1 MTDLSVPLYTKIR
14 PEEFED
20 VVGQEKVVR
29 LLTSFLE
36 AGYLPSM
43 IFHGP
48 PGTGKTTVARIA
60 ASKFNAKLYKF
71 SGVKDSVSDIKK
83 IIYHEKDSLFAQKQL
98 VFIDEVH
105 RFNKAQQDSFL
116 PMIEDDGVIFI
127 GATTENPSF
136 YVNNALLSRAR
147 SIRFRAIDN
156 NDVSI
161 VLKKALTVLSVKA
174 SAKIIDVITLESN
187 GDLRVAISI
196 LESAYYL
203 SNRKTIKKSDVDEL
217 LENPAKYDK
226 KSDGHYRTI
235 SAFIKSLRGS
245 DADAAL
251 YYLVKMIESGE
262 DPLFLLRR
270 MMIFASEDVGNAD
283 PRALQMAVAAFNAF
297 NAVGY
302 PEGKIILSHIT
313 TYLASAP
320 KSNASYM
327 ALKYAQDFF
336 KENPELKI
344 PQNLINS
351 SSLAPEEEKG
361 DYKYPHDFPN
371 HWVNARYF
379 PGNDEKQIFYK
390 MSDVGF
396 EAKLKSYWEKV
407 KKDS

>member
-1 MTDLSVPLYTKIR
+1 MTDLSRPLYTIIR
-14 PEEFED
+14 PEEFKD
-20 VVGQEKVVR
+20 VVGQDKVIR

-36 AGYLPSM
+36 NGYLPSM
-43 IFHGP
+43 IFHGA

-60 ASKFNAKLYKF
+60 AANYNAKLYKF
-71 SGVKDSVSDIKK
+71 SGVKDSVTDIKK
-83 IIYHEKDSLFAQKQL
+83 IIYQEKDSLFAQKQL
-98 VFIDEVH
+98 VFVDEIH
-105 RFNKAQQDSFL
+105 RFNKAQQDAFL

-147 SIRFRAIDN
+147 SVRFREIDVA
-156 NDVSI
+156 DIKI
-161 VLKKALTVLSVKA
+161 VLKKALKELGVKA
-174 SAKIIDVITLESN
+174 GAKIMDIICLESN
-187 GDLRVAISI
+187 GDLRVALSI

-203 SNRKTIKKSDVDEL
+203 SDRKSVKRSDINEL

-245 DADAAL
+245 DPDAAL
-251 YYLVKMIESGE
+251 YYLVKMMESGE

-283 PRALQMAVAAFNAF
+283 PRALQMAVSAFNAF

-302 PEGKIILSHIT
+302 PEGKIIMSHIT
-313 TYLASAP
+313 TYLACAP
-320 KSNASYM
+320 KSNASYL
-327 ALKYAQDFF
+327 ALKNAQNFF
-336 KENPELKI
+336 AENPELKI
-344 PQNLINS
+344 PQQLINS

-361 DYKYPHDFPN
+361 SYKYPHDFSN
-371 HWVNARYF
+371 HWVKQRYF
-379 PGNDEKQIFYK
+379 PGTDEKQTFYN

-396 EAKLKSYWEKV
+396 EAKLKSYWDKV
-407 KKDS
+407 TKED